1 MGIKAFF
8 KSLYDGLFNR
18 SMHVNVHIR
27 VKHFNQAVGFY
38 NSITCPLAVAAREH
52 FKTTAIKVG
61 IRTVTVDGVVWDIED
76 GYYYYNYDMDRNLAA
91 VLDDENKIV
100 RTIKLSLK

>member
-27 VKHFNQAVGFY
+27 VKHFTGDNGFD
-38 NSITCPLAVAAREH
+38 SVTKCPLALAVTEH
-52 FKTTAIKVG
+52 FKMTPMVG
-61 IRTVTVDGVVWDIED
+61 ILSVIVSGGVWIIEG
-76 GYYYYNYDMDRNLAA
+76 GYDYDKYDMDRNLAA
-91 VLDDENKIV
+91 VLDDQNKIV